1 MKPLVAIVGRPNV
14 GKSTLFNRLIGA
26 RKAITDPMPGVTRD
40 PVMGDLTLSRGVAQL
55 WDTGGVAE
63 SSDATDRLVADR
75 AREVMGQADAIL
87 MVVDATEVVG
97 DDLRLIE
104 ALRPSAAKV
113 ILVGNKVDNERREL
127 HVPELHRLGFPTVV
141 AIAAVHGRNV
151 QQLRDE
157 LDARLFGDREG
168 GEAAGPVSGARDETD
183 SQIPRLAIVGKPNA
197 GKSTLLNALA
207 GADHAIVSDTPGT
220 TRDPVEAL
228 ISSFGHQLYVVDTAG
243 MRRRNRVEGGVEYYS
258 VNRAVEAVSRADV
271 ALLTVDAEEGLSDQD
286 KKIAAVAVRRG
297 SAVVVGL
304 SKWDLVLQRHP
315 DTHRADLLRAMTDRI
330 RFQFPVL
337 GFAPV
342 VPFSAKSGSGL
353 RSLVEKVVSVH
364 GQLCRWVSTG
374 QLNAA
379 LGRWMAQTVFT
390 ARGRE
395 LKSRYITQTS
405 ANPVRFVLFVN
416 RPQAAPDAF
425 RRFIENR
432 IREELGFLEVPID
445 VEIRG
450 S

>member
-26 RKAITDPMPGVTRD
+26 RKAITDPTPGVTRD
-40 PVMGDLTLSRGVAQL
+40 PVMGDLHLTKGGAQL

-63 SSDATDRLVADR
+63 SEDATDQLVADR
-75 AREVMGQADAIL
+75 AREIMAQADAIL
-87 MVVDATEVVG
+87 LVVDATEIVG

-104 ALRPSAAKV
+104 ALRPSAEKV

-127 HVPELHRLGFPTVV
+127 HIPDLYQHGFTTVIAV
-141 AIAAVHGRNV
+141 AAVHGRNV

-157 LDARLFGDREG
+157 LDARLFAEG
-168 GEAAGPVSGARDETD
+168 GGQIASRVVDARGEPALE
-183 SQIPRLAIVGKPNA
+183 IPRLAIVGKPNA
-197 GKSTLLNALA
+197 GKSTLLNILA
-207 GADHAIVSDTPGT
+207 GVDHAIVSDVPGT

-228 ISSFGHQLYVVDTAG
+228 ITCFGQELSVVDTAG

-286 KKIAAVAVRRG
+286 KKIAGVAVRRG

-304 SKWDLVLQRHP
+304 SKWDLVLERHP
-315 DTHRADLLRAMTDRI
+315 ETRRTDLLRAMTDRI

-342 VPFSAKSGSGL
+342 VPFSARSGSGL
-353 RSLVEKVVSVH
+353 RLLVGKVVGVYR
-364 GQLCRWVSTG
+364 QLGRWIPTG

-379 LGRWMAQTVFT
+379 LGNWVEQTVFT

-395 LKSRYITQTS
+395 IRSRYITQTS

-416 RPQAAPDAF
+416 RPKDAPDSF
-425 RRFIENR
+425 RRFVENR
-432 IREELGFLEVPID
+432 IREELGFPEVPID